1 MSLSARQG
9 TKQGTTSNRQPER
22 PAAARLGIG
31 GPVGSGK
38 TALIEGI
45 VPLLMAQGTEV
56 AIVTN
61 DLLTT
66 EDADRL
72 KRKGF
77 LPPERVIGV
86 ETGSCPHTAI
96 REDPTMNQLAVQD
109 FELLFPQL
117 DLILIESGGDNLA
130 STFSY
135 ELVDAYIF
143 VIDVG
148 AGDDIPRKN
157 GPGFVQSDLA
167 VVNKVDL
174 APYVGADLDLMRSQ
188 SEQYRQGKPVIYTN
202 CKSGMG
208 LDDVVAFIQ
217 KTLLFS
223 SPSQHTL
230 QPASQKASQPLSTE
244 AVA

>member
-1 MSLSARQG
+1 MSRS
-9 TKQGTTSNRQPER
+9 
-22 PAAARLGIG
+22 AARLGIG

-45 VPLLMAQGTEV
+45 VPMLMAQGVEV
-56 AIVTN
+56 AVVTN

-77 LPPERVIGV
+77 LPAERVIGV

-109 FELLFPQL
+109 LELQFPQL

-135 ELVDAYIF
+135 ELVDAYLF

-167 VVNKVDL
+167 VVNKIDL
-174 APYVGADLDLMRSQ
+174 APYVGADLGLMRLQ
-188 SEQYRQGKPVIYTN
+188 SEQYRQGKPVVYTN
-202 CKSGMG
+202 CKTAEG
-208 LDDVVAFIQ
+208 LAEVVAFIRE
-217 KTLLFS
+217 TLLFGQS
-223 SPSQHTL
+223 
-230 QPASQKASQPLSTE
+230 APLSAETVVSS
-244 AVA
+244 AR

>member
-1 MSLSARQG
+1 MQT
-9 TKQGTTSNRQPER
+9 TKNV
-22 PAAARLGIG
+22 ARLGIG

-38 TALIEGI
+38 TALLECLVPIFTQQGI
-45 VPLLMAQGTEV
+45 EV
-56 AIVTN
+56 AVVTN

-77 LPPERVIGV
+77 LPQDRIIGV

-96 REDPTMNQLAVQD
+96 REDPTMNLLAVQD
-109 FELLFPQL
+109 LEILHPQL

-135 ELVDAYIF
+135 DLVDSYIF

-157 GPGFVQSDLA
+157 GPGFVQADL
-167 VVNKVDL
+167 VVINKIDL
-174 APYVGADLDLMRSQ
+174 APYVGADLELI
-188 SEQYRQGKPVIYTN
+188 RQEAPQHRKGKAIAYTN
-202 CKSGMG
+202 CKTGEG
-208 LDDVVAFIQ
+208 LNEVVDFIQ
-217 KTLLFS
+217 EQLLFNHS
-223 SPSQHTL
+223 SPL
-230 QPASQKASQPLSTE
+230 GANP
-244 AVA
+244 

>member
-1 MSLSARQG
+1 MP
-9 TKQGTTSNRQPER
+9 T
-22 PAAARLGIG
+22 AARLGIG

-38 TALIEGI
+38 TALLESI
-45 VPLLMAQGTEV
+45 VPLLKKQGIEV

-72 KRKGF
+72 KSGGI
-77 LPPERVIGV
+77 LPSDRIIGV

-96 REDPTMNQLAVQD
+96 REDPTMNLLAVQD
-109 FELLFPQL
+109 LETLYPNL

-135 ELVDAYIF
+135 DLVDAYIF

-157 GPGFVQSDLA
+157 GPGFVQADL
-167 VVNKVDL
+167 VVINKIDI
-174 APYVGADLDLMRSQ
+174 APYVRADLKLI
-188 SEQYRQGKPVIYTN
+188 RQQAPLHRRGKPIAYTN
-202 CKSGMG
+202 CKTGTG
-208 LDDVVAFIQ
+208 LDEVVDFI
-217 KTLLFS
+217 KETVLFRSTS
-223 SPSQHTL
+223 SAIGITN
-230 QPASQKASQPLSTE
+230 
-244 AVA
+244 

>member
-1 MSLSARQG
+1 MP
-9 TKQGTTSNRQPER
+9 T
-22 PAAARLGIG
+22 AARLGIG

-38 TALIEGI
+38 TALLEGI
-45 VPLLMAQGTEV
+45 VPLLIQRGIEV

-72 KRKGF
+72 KNGGI
-77 LPPERVIGV
+77 LPSDRIVGV

-96 REDPTMNQLAVQD
+96 REDPTMNLLAVQD
-109 FELLFPQL
+109 LEGLFPNL

-135 ELVDAYIF
+135 DLVDAYIF

-157 GPGFVQSDLA
+157 GPGFVQSDLVA
-167 VVNKVDL
+167 INKIDI
-174 APYVGADLDLMRSQ
+174 APYVGADLALI
-188 SEQYRQGKPVIYTN
+188 RQQAPVHRRGKPIVYTN
-202 CKSGMG
+202 CKTGEG
-208 LDDVVAFIQ
+208 LTEVVDFIL
-217 KTLLFS
+217 KTVLFRN
-223 SPSQHTL
+223 PVT
-230 QPASQKASQPLSTE
+230 AN
-244 AVA
+244 V

>member
-1 MSLSARQG
+1 MP
-9 TKQGTTSNRQPER
+9 T
-22 PAAARLGIG
+22 AARLGIG

-38 TALIEGI
+38 TALLEGI
-45 VPLLMAQGTEV
+45 VPLLTQQGIEV

-72 KRKGF
+72 KSGGI
-77 LPPERVIGV
+77 LPSDRIIGV

-96 REDPTMNQLAVQD
+96 REDPSMNLLTVQD
-109 FELLFPQL
+109 LEILYPDL

-135 ELVDAYIF
+135 DLVDSYIF

-157 GPGFVQSDLA
+157 GPGFVQADL
-167 VVNKVDL
+167 VVINKIDI
-174 APYVGADLDLMRSQ
+174 APYVGADLNLI
-188 SEQYRQGKPVIYTN
+188 RQQAPVHRRGKPIIYTN
-202 CKSGMG
+202 CKTGEG
-208 LDDVVAFIQ
+208 LDEVVNFILE
-217 KTLLFS
+217 TVLFRS
-223 SPSQHTL
+223 
-230 QPASQKASQPLSTE
+230 PASVMT
-244 AVA
+244 VTN

>member
-1 MSLSARQG
+1 MAKS
-9 TKQGTTSNRQPER
+9 
-22 PAAARLGIG
+22 AARLGIG

-45 VPLLMAQGTEV
+45 VPMLMSQGVEV
-56 AIVTN
+56 AVVTN

-77 LPPERVIGV
+77 LPPERVVGV

-109 FELLFPQL
+109 LELLFPQL

-135 ELVDAYIF
+135 DLVDAYIF

-157 GPGFVQSDLA
+157 GPGFVQSDLV

-174 APYVGADLDLMRSQ
+174 APYVGANLELMRSQ
-188 SEQYRQGKPVIYTN
+188 SAQYRQEKPVIYTN
-202 CKSGMG
+202 CKTSAG
-208 LDDVVAFIQ
+208 LSEVVDFVQ
-217 KTLLFS
+217 KTLLFG
-223 SPSQHTL
+223 QDT
-230 QPASQKASQPLSTE
+230 T
-244 AVA
+244 AVLAGKTAGT